1 MMSQKS
7 ESFFNR
13 QQAYIKK
20 VKENMSKIG
29 KIQMLLSLMT
39 FFLGVTLGYL
49 STKKSNATSNIFY
62 PWYGVGVWSS
72 ILTFIASLRALYAAG
87 SLYTGAVIHVH
98 LVFAA
103 IALFGEFLSCA
114 LSSYIAYQG
123 DQVYFDVTYQ
133 VLLIALAVL
142 EFISVYTMIKSALL
156 STKIS
161 TCRLDPTIMDQLTI
175 HHIEDISSQQ
185 ELY

>member
-72 ILTFIASLRALYAAG
+72 IL
-87 SLYTGAVIHVH
+87 V
-98 LVFAA
+98 
-103 IALFGEFLSCA
+103 
-114 LSSYIAYQG
+114 SYY
-123 DQVYFDVTYQ
+123 
-133 VLLIALAVL
+133 
-142 EFISVYTMIKSALL
+142 
-156 STKIS
+156 
-161 TCRLDPTIMDQLTI
+161 
-175 HHIEDISSQQ
+175 
-185 ELY
+185 